1 MAQNSAVSGFQ
12 TLPIIKQLGLL
23 VGLSVSVALGFYLVI
38 WSKSPDYVPISS
50 TNEIQDTSKIVDA
63 LDRTGILYKIDER
76 SGVVM
81 VPSNKKMEAKLKLA
95 QSGVSVLS
103 GTGFEL
109 LDKDSGLGSS
119 QFIEATRYHR
129 ALQGELER
137 TISAISAVKS
147 ARVHLALSKN
157 SSFIRNKQPSSASV
171 LVNLYPGHQLQADQ
185 ISAIV
190 QLVASSVQGL
200 NPQQVSVVDQN
211 GHLLSSQGEDGLAKA
226 AHQLNFTRSIEKTYS
241 DRLYQLLSPIIG
253 EGRVKAEVTAVV
265 DYTSIEETAE
275 NYNKETPVIRSEKTM
290 SIDKG
295 SEASVGGIPG
305 ALSNVPSNPP
315 TAVVKPGDKPA
326 PKPATEDA
334 SKSDTKMP
342 SNQTHQQQISRNYE
356 IDRKISY
363 TQHIP
368 GKLIKLSAAI
378 IVDDK
383 LTFNKQGKPSKTP
396 YTEEELTKLSN
407 LAKEAIGFDESRG
420 DKIQIINQSFA
431 QVEPIED
438 LKPLPIYQQ
447 DWFYP
452 IIKQVAAGIIILIII
467 FIVLRPILK
476 NLSKISADQQLLAK
490 QINQM
495 QYEIPPGREFEAIK
509 GMVADDPKKVAQV
522 VKNWVGT
529 D

>member
-1 MAQNSAVSGFQ
+1 MAQNSAVAGFQ
-12 TLPIIKQLGLL
+12 SLPIVKQLGLL
-23 VGLSVSVALGFYLVI
+23 IGLSLSVALGFYLVL
-38 WSKSPDYVPISS
+38 WSKSPDFVPLSS
-50 TNEIQDTSKIVDA
+50 SNEIQDTSKIVDA
-63 LDRTGILYKIDER
+63 LDRSGILYKIDDH

-109 LDKDSGLGSS
+109 LDKETGLGSS
-119 QFIEATRYHR
+119 QFIEATRYNR

-137 TISAISAVKS
+137 TISAISTVKS
-147 ARVHLALSKN
+147 ARVHLAVPKQ
-157 SSFIRNKQPSSASV
+157 SSFIRNKQPASASV
-171 LVNLYPGHQLQADQ
+171 LVNLYPGHQLQSDQ

-200 NPQQVSVVDQN
+200 TPQQVSVVDQN

-226 AHQLNFTRSIEKTYS
+226 TQQINFTRNIEKTYS
-241 DRLYQLLSPIIG
+241 DRIYQLLSPIVG
-253 EGRVKAEVTAVV
+253 EGRIKTEVTAVV
-265 DYTSIEETAE
+265 DYTSVEETAE
-275 NYNKETPVIRSEKTM
+275 NYNKEAPVVRSEKTLN
-290 SIDKG
+290 IEKG
-295 SEASVGGIPG
+295 GEIPIQGIPG
-305 ALSNVPSNPP
+305 ALSNTPA
-315 TAVVKPGDKPA
+315 TAGGQPKESPKNA
-326 PKPATEDA
+326 PKQSDDK
-334 SKSDTKMP
+334 SKTDTKVS
-342 SNQTHQQQISRNYE
+342 SNQSSQQQVSRNYE

-368 GKLIKLSAAI
+368 GKLIKLSAAV

-383 LTFNKQGKPSKTP
+383 LSFNKQGKATKAP
-396 YTEEELTKLSN
+396 YTPEELTKLTN
-407 LAKEAIGFDESRG
+407 LAKEAIGFDETRG
-420 DKIQIINQSFA
+420 DKIQVLNQSFA
-431 QVEPIED
+431 QAEPIEE
-438 LKPLPIYQQ
+438 LKPLPIYEQ

-452 IIKQVAAGIIILIII
+452 VIKQIAAGLIILIII

-495 QYEIPPGREFEAIK
+495 QYELPPGREFDAIK

-529 D
+529 E

>member
-12 TLPIIKQLGLL
+12 ALPIVKQLGLL
-23 VGLSVSVALGFYLVI
+23 IGLSVSVALGFYLVI
-38 WSKSPDYVPISS
+38 WSKSPDFVPISS
-50 TNEIQDTSKIVDA
+50 SNEIQDTSKIVDA
-63 LDRTGILYKIDER
+63 LDRTGILYKIDDR

-95 QSGVSVLS
+95 QSGVSVLT

-147 ARVHLALSKN
+147 ARVHLALSKA

-200 NPQQVSVVDQN
+200 SPQQVSVVDQN

-226 AHQLNFTRSIEKTYS
+226 SQQLNFTRSIEKTYS

-265 DYTSIEETAE
+265 DYTSVEETAE
-275 NYNKETPVIRSEKTM
+275 NYNKENPVIRSEKTM

-295 SEASVGGIPG
+295 GEAAIGGIPG
-305 ALSNVPSNPP
+305 ALSNVPSTPP
-315 TAVVKPGDKPA
+315 ALATKAGDKAA
-326 PKPATEDA
+326 PKPASEEA
-334 SKSDTKMP
+334 AKADTKIGQ
-342 SNQTHQQQISRNYE
+342 NQTHQQQVSRNYE

-368 GKLIKLSAAI
+368 GKLIKLSAAV

-383 LTFNKQGKPSKTP
+383 LTFNKQGKASKTP
-396 YTEEELTKLSN
+396 YTEEELTKISN
-407 LAKEAIGFDESRG
+407 LAKEAIGFDETRG

-431 QVEPIED
+431 QAEPIED

-467 FIVLRPILK
+467 FIVLRPILR

>member
-1 MAQNSAVSGFQ
+1 MAQNSAMTGFQ
-12 TLPIIKQLGLL
+12 ALPIVKQLGLL
-23 VGLSVSVALGFYLVI
+23 IGLSLSIALGFYLVL
-38 WSKSPDYVPISS
+38 WSKSPDFVPLSS
-50 TNEIQDTSKIVDA
+50 SNEIQDTSKIVDA
-63 LDRTGILYKIDER
+63 LDRSGILYKIDDR

-95 QSGVSVLS
+95 QSGVSLLS

-109 LDKDSGLGSS
+109 LDKDTGLGSS

-137 TISAISAVKS
+137 TISAISSVKS
-147 ARVHLALSKN
+147 ARVHLAISKQ
-157 SSFIRNKQPSSASV
+157 SSFIRNKQPASASV
-171 LVNLYPGHQLQADQ
+171 LVNLYPGHHLQSDQ

-200 NPQQVSVVDQN
+200 SSQQVSVIDQN

-226 AHQLNFTRSIEKTYS
+226 SQQLNFTRNIEKTYS
-241 DRLYQLLSPIIG
+241 DRLYQLLSPIVG
-253 EGRVKAEVTAVV
+253 EGRVKTEVTAVV
-265 DYTSIEETAE
+265 DYTSIEETSE
-275 NYNKETPVIRSEKTM
+275 NYNKETPVIRSEKTLN
-290 SIDKG
+290 IDKG
-295 SEASVGGIPG
+295 SELPTSGIPG
-305 ALSNVPSNPP
+305 ALSNTPTNPP
-315 TAVVKPGDKPA
+315 IQKPA
-326 PKPATEDA
+326 AKSAGEDQ
-334 SKSDTKMP
+334 SKLEVKNNL
-342 SNQTHQQQISRNYE
+342 NQTHQQQISRNYE

-383 LTFNKQGKPSKTP
+383 VTFNKQGKASKAP
-396 YTEEELTKLSN
+396 YTPEELEKITS
-407 LAKEAIGFDESRG
+407 LAKEAIGFDEARG
-420 DKIQIINQSFA
+420 DKIQILNQSFA
-431 QVEPIED
+431 QAEPIED

-452 IIKQVAAGIIILIII
+452 IIKQAAAGLIILIII

-495 QYEIPPGREFEAIK
+495 QYELPPGREFDAIK
-509 GMVADDPKKVAQV
+509 GMLADDPKKVAQV

>member
-12 TLPIIKQLGLL
+12 ALPIVKQLGLL
-23 VGLSVSVALGFYLVI
+23 VGLSISVALGFYLVI
-38 WSKSPDYVPISS
+38 WSKSPDFVPISS
-50 TNEIQDTSKIVDA
+50 SNEIQDTSKIVDA
-63 LDRTGILYKIDER
+63 LDRSGILYKIDDH

-147 ARVHLALSKN
+147 ARVHLALSKA

-200 NPQQVSVVDQN
+200 GPQQVSVVDQN

-226 AHQLNFTRSIEKTYS
+226 ANQLNFTRSIEKTYS

-275 NYNKETPVIRSEKTM
+275 NYNKENPVIRSEKTM

-295 SEASVGGIPG
+295 SEAAVGGIPG
-305 ALSNVPSNPP
+305 ALSNTPGNPP
-315 TAVVKPGDKPA
+315 TLPAKAGDKA
-326 PKPATEDA
+326 VPKPVAEDA
-334 SKSDTKMP
+334 SKADVKMA

-368 GKLIKLSAAI
+368 GKLLKLSAAV

-396 YTEEELTKLSN
+396 YTEEELTKISN
-407 LAKEAIGFDESRG
+407 LAKEAIGFDEARG

-431 QVEPIED
+431 QAEPIED

-495 QYEIPPGREFEAIK
+495 QYDIPPGREFDAIK

>member
-12 TLPIIKQLGLL
+12 ALPIVKQLGLL
-23 VGLSVSVALGFYLVI
+23 VGLSLSVALGFYLVI
-38 WSKSPDYVPISS
+38 WSKSPDFVPISS
-50 TNEIQDTSKIVDA
+50 SNEIQDTSKIVEG
-63 LDRTGILYKIDER
+63 LDRSGILYKIDDH

-95 QSGVSVLS
+95 QSGVSVLT

-147 ARVHLALSKN
+147 ARVHLALSKA

-200 NPQQVSVVDQN
+200 SPQQVSVVDQN

-226 AHQLNFTRSIEKTYS
+226 SQQLNFTRSIEKTYS

-275 NYNKETPVIRSEKTM
+275 NYNKENPVVRSEKTM

-295 SEASVGGIPG
+295 SESTVGGVPG

-315 TAVVKPGDKPA
+315 TLAAKPGDKTA
-326 PKPATEDA
+326 PKPAAEEVSKADA
-334 SKSDTKMP
+334 KMP

-368 GKLIKLSAAI
+368 GKLIKLSAAV

-396 YTEEELTKLSN
+396 YTEEELTKIAN
-407 LAKEAIGFDESRG
+407 LAKEAIGFDEARG

-490 QINQM
+490 QMNQM
-495 QYEIPPGREFEAIK
+495 QYEIPPGKEFEAIK

>member
-1 MAQNSAVSGFQ
+1 MAQNSAVTGFQ
-12 TLPIIKQLGLL
+12 ALPIVKQLGLL
-23 VGLSVSVALGFYLVI
+23 VGLSLSIALGFYIVL
-38 WSKSPDYVPISS
+38 WSKSPDFVPLSS
-50 TNEIQDTSKIVDA
+50 SNEIQDTSKIVDA
-63 LDRTGILYKIDER
+63 LDRSGILYKIDDH

-95 QSGVSVLS
+95 QNGVSVLS

-109 LDKDSGLGSS
+109 LDKESGLGSS

-137 TISAISAVKS
+137 TISAISTVKS
-147 ARVHLALSKN
+147 ARVHLAISKQ
-157 SSFIRNKQPSSASV
+157 SSFIRNKQPASASV
-171 LVNLYPGHQLQADQ
+171 LVNLYPGHQLQSDQ

-200 NPQQVSVVDQN
+200 TPQQVSVVDQN

-226 AHQLNFTRSIEKTYS
+226 SQQLNFTRNIEKTYS
-241 DRLYQLLSPIIG
+241 DRLYQLLSPIVG
-253 EGRVKAEVTAVV
+253 EGRVKTEVTAVV
-265 DYTSIEETAE
+265 DYTSVEETAE
-275 NYNKETPVIRSEKTM
+275 NYNKETPVIRSEKTLN
-290 SIDKG
+290 IDKG
-295 SEASVGGIPG
+295 SDLATSGIPG
-305 ALSNVPSNPP
+305 SLSNTPTNPP
-315 TAVVKPGDKPA
+315 TPKAAEKPAAAKPG
-326 PKPATEDA
+326 TDA
-334 SKSDTKMP
+334 EGKSEAK
-342 SNQTHQQQISRNYE
+342 SSGNQTHQQQISRNYE

-383 LTFNKQGKPSKTP
+383 LTFNKQGKPTKAP
-396 YTEEELTKLSN
+396 YTPEELTKITA

-420 DKIQIINQSFA
+420 DKIQILNQSFA
-431 QVEPIED
+431 QAEPIED
-438 LKPLPIYQQ
+438 LKPLPIYEQ

-452 IIKQVAAGIIILIII
+452 IIKQLAAGLVVLIII

-495 QYEIPPGREFEAIK
+495 QYELPPGREFDAIK